1 MYCGFLKT
9 KPIHQFPPRSKM
21 FDYCLASET
30 SVFIIFSSRQKINAK
45 PIFHGCTERFM
56 QTPQNFRLHFRYAYT
71 IIYAMKNKSSKKV
84 RSRAEILAEIAA
96 LPPSIQGTISS
107 YKCPRKN
114 GPPAVYYNL
123 QYTLNGRNH
132 SKAIPVG
139 MVAEFKDALASGKK
153 LKDLVLE
160 LSDAD
165 TRLLVEQ
172 SSALKKSSRTSS

>member
-1 MYCGFLKT
+1 
-9 KPIHQFPPRSKM
+9 
-21 FDYCLASET
+21 
-30 SVFIIFSSRQKINAK
+30 
-45 PIFHGCTERFM
+45 
-56 QTPQNFRLHFRYAYT
+56 
-71 IIYAMKNKSSKKV
+71 MKSKSSKKV

-123 QYTLNGRNH
+123 QYTLNGKNH
-132 SKAIPVG
+132 SRAIPVG
-139 MVAEFKDALASGKK
+139 MVDEFKNALASGKK

>member
-1 MYCGFLKT
+1 
-9 KPIHQFPPRSKM
+9 
-21 FDYCLASET
+21 
-30 SVFIIFSSRQKINAK
+30 
-45 PIFHGCTERFM
+45 
-56 QTPQNFRLHFRYAYT
+56 
-71 IIYAMKNKSSKKV
+71 MKNKSSIKV

-123 QYTLNGRNH
+123 QYTLKGKNH

-153 LKDLVLE
+153 LKELVLE

-172 SSALKKSSRTSS
+172 SSSLKKNSRTSS

>member
-1 MYCGFLKT
+1 M
-9 KPIHQFPPRSKM
+9 PRSQRFPPPSRAPSPP
-21 FDYCLASET
+21 T
-30 SVFIIFSSRQKINAK
+30 SVRARTGRQ
-45 PIFHGCTERFM
+45 P
-56 QTPQNFRLHFRYAYT
+56 
-71 IIYAMKNKSSKKV
+71 
-84 RSRAEILAEIAA
+84 A

-123 QYTLNGRNH
+123 QYTLNGKNH
-132 SKAIPVG
+132 SRTIPVG
-139 MVAEFKDALASGKK
+139 MVDAFKNALASGKK

-165 TRLLVEQ
+165 ARLLVEQ

>member
-1 MYCGFLKT
+1 M
-9 KPIHQFPPRSKM
+9 HR
-21 FDYCLASET
+21 E
-30 SVFIIFSSRQKINAK
+30 
-45 PIFHGCTERFM
+45 
-56 QTPQNFRLHFRYAYT
+56 
-71 IIYAMKNKSSKKV
+71 IYADTPKFPLAFSIRIYYNICHE

-123 QYTLNGRNH
+123 QYTLNGKNH
-132 SKAIPVG
+132 SRTIPVG
-139 MVAEFKDALASGKK
+139 MVDAFKNALASGKK

-165 TRLLVEQ
+165 ARLLVEQ